1 MPEGGES
8 LEFFPI
14 GAGESIGEV
23 FRFGCLAIFIFEAPD
38 ARVHVVAEKVVTIE
52 GFNGASVDVTAI
64 DGLAL
69 VVFSSVRVFKDRF
82 NEVILF
88 CSAHSFFRSFVGGL
102 PISPSEVSSLEL
114 GGGDDVDFFPSIL
127 ADIGDVEVVSVPAA
141 APRVSYSVG
150 EDFWVFAVEEGIVG
164 GNRIAFVVGDIDT
177 EYFTEQAF

>member
-1 MPEGGES
+1 M
-8 LEFFPI
+8 
-14 GAGESIGEV
+14 
-23 FRFGCLAIFIFEAPD
+23 
-38 ARVHVVAEKVVTIE
+38 
-52 GFNGASVDVTAI
+52 
-64 DGLAL
+64 
-69 VVFSSVRVFKDRF
+69 
-82 NEVILF
+82 
-88 CSAHSFFRSFVGGL
+88 GGL